1 MWYILLLVMI
11 VFWLHNSNA
20 IFRST
25 NYFTSSVQ
33 SRKRIRNGD
42 TCQISSL
49 EHVEVLVSF
58 SYTRRRGNVVLTLE
72 SPAGTKS
79 FLLTPRPI
87 DSIKFYGSGSWVWY
101 YSSVHFWGEKIDGL
115 WTLTA
120 KSDSPFTTEG
130 KQWTGHY
137 ILCVFIFFFIFKV
150 FDLRRIRFY
159 WFQYIHKYIWLELCN
174 KKYMLLWTWREH
186 NL

>member
-1 MWYILLLVMI
+1 MWDKLLADRFLKKQITWFYSEGNNVTKIFMACDIGMWYTCILLLVSVMI
-11 VFWLHNSNA
+11 AFWLHISNA

-25 NYFTSSVQ
+25 NYFSSSVR
-33 SRKRIRNGD
+33 SKKLIRNGD
-42 TCQISSL
+42 SCPISSL

-87 DSIKFYGSGSWVWY
+87 DSIKFYGPGSWAWY
-101 YSSVHFWGEKIDGL
+101 YSSIHFWGEKIDGS
-115 WTLTA
+115 WALTA
-120 KSDSPFTTEG
+120 KSDDPFTTEG

-137 ILCVFIFFFIFKV
+137 ILCVFI
-150 FDLRRIRFY
+150 
-159 WFQYIHKYIWLELCN
+159 
-174 KKYMLLWTWREH
+174 
-186 NL
+186 

>member
-1 MWYILLLVMI
+1 MWYILLLAMI
-11 VFWLHNSNA
+11 VFWLHISNA

-25 NYFTSSVQ
+25 NYFSSSVQ

-49 EHVEVLVSF
+49 EHVEVLISF

-137 ILCVFIFFFIFKV
+137 ILCVFIFFSIQRFLTWEGLDFIDFNI
-150 FDLRRIRFY
+150 FINIYD
-159 WFQYIHKYIWLELCN
+159 
-174 KKYMLLWTWREH
+174 
-186 NL
+186 

>member
-1 MWYILLLVMI
+1 MACDIFCCWFSVII
-11 VFWLHNSNA
+11 VFLLHILNA

-25 NYFTSSVQ
+25 NYFSSSVQ
-33 SRKRIRNGD
+33 SRKLIRNDD

-49 EHVEVLVSF
+49 EHVKVLVSF

-87 DSIKFYGSGSWVWY
+87 DSIKFYGPGSRAWY
-101 YSSVHFWGEKIDGL
+101 YSTVHFWGEKIDGL

-120 KSDSPFTTEG
+120 KSDDPFSTQG
-130 KQWTGHY
+130 KRLTS
-137 ILCVFIFFFIFKV
+137 IDLTVFE
-150 FDLRRIRFY
+150 LRRNIFLNSTTDIAKIKEMPRSLFY
-159 WFQYIHKYIWLELCN
+159 YIPRYVTMDYDK
-174 KKYMLLWTWREH
+174 
-186 NL
+186 

>member
-1 MWYILLLVMI
+1 MLTDILHSEGNNVTKIYMACGIFCCWFSVMI
-11 VFWLHNSNA
+11 VFWLHISNA
-20 IFRST
+20 NFRST
-25 NYFTSSVQ
+25 NYFSSSVQ
-33 SRKRIRNGD
+33 SRKLIRNDD

-49 EHVEVLVSF
+49 EHVKVLVSF

-87 DSIKFYGSGSWVWY
+87 DSIKFYGPGSRAWY

-115 WTLTA
+115 WALTA

-137 ILCVFIFFFIFKV
+137 ILCGFI
-150 FDLRRIRFY
+150 
-159 WFQYIHKYIWLELCN
+159 
-174 KKYMLLWTWREH
+174 
-186 NL
+186 

>member
-1 MWYILLLVMI
+1 MLTDILHSESNNVTKIYMAFGISYCWFSVMI
-11 VFWLHNSNA
+11 VFWLHVFNA

-25 NYFTSSVQ
+25 NYFSSSVQ
-33 SRKRIRNGD
+33 SRKLIRNDD

-58 SYTRRRGNVVLTLE
+58 SYTTRRGNVVLTLE

-87 DSIKFYGSGSWVWY
+87 DSIKFYGPGSRAWY
-101 YSSVHFWGEKIDGL
+101 YSTAHFWGEKIDGL

-120 KSDSPFTTEG
+120 KSDDPFTTDG
-130 KQWTGHY
+130 K
-137 ILCVFIFFFIFKV
+137 
-150 FDLRRIRFY
+150 
-159 WFQYIHKYIWLELCN
+159 
-174 KKYMLLWTWREH
+174 LWTECV
-186 NL
+186 L